1 MFYVFDSSLGY
12 NCIIR
17 LGKIHNLY
25 TETLKYVLDVNRD
38 LKVLNHNFRV
48 FSRHVKNFLFVK
60 KIRKYFTPHHLF
72 EIQLGKKTIRQT
84 IEEIKNKK
92 LH

>member
-1 MFYVFDSSLGY
+1 MYAFDSSFGY
-12 NCIIR
+12 NTIVR
-17 LGKIHNLY
+17 LGKIY
-25 TETLKYVLDVNRD
+25 DFSPETMKYALEVNRD

-48 FSRHVKNFLFVK
+48 LSRCVKHYIFVK
-60 KIRKYFTPHHLF
+60 KIRRYFTPHHLF
-72 EIQLGKKTIRQT
+72 EIQIGIRTMRHT